1 MVQYSRKYNIDGLVQ
16 YSRKCI
22 FGTAL
27 TTFSFFNYSLVNYFR
42 QVKSISCDKFH
53 LSIYIIISLFTFYMK
68 NSNGGHKTC
77 KMTEMHLR
85 LYCTK
90 PAMCILQHL
99 NRSLSF
105 DWRIV
110 SHMIFNKSSIE
121 RLRHWS
127 CIFGSM
133 AMQRRY
139 MRVQLWYMRPA
150 LLPGSFCKQAR
161 SRGERLYT
169 DNQAVCSGICSHDDW
184 DHETFQINVKNH
196 GIIITNFTVD
206 TVIIDMLHL

>member
-1 MVQYSRKYNIDGLVQ
+1 MLHIEIAVLVQYSRKCNIDGLVQ

-85 LYCTK
+85 LYCTNPDRSHLRLYCTN
-90 PAMCILQHL
+90 PA
-99 NRSLSF
+99 RSGSG
-105 DWRIV
+105 V
-110 SHMIFNKSSIE
+110 K
-121 RLRHWS
+121 HWS
-127 CIFGSM
+127 GHRCKTLVILI
-133 AMQRRY
+133 QR
-139 MRVQLWYMRPA
+139 VW
-150 LLPGSFCKQAR
+150 
-161 SRGERLYT
+161 
-169 DNQAVCSGICSHDDW
+169 
-184 DHETFQINVKNH
+184 
-196 GIIITNFTVD
+196 FTYY
-206 TVIIDMLHL
+206 VI